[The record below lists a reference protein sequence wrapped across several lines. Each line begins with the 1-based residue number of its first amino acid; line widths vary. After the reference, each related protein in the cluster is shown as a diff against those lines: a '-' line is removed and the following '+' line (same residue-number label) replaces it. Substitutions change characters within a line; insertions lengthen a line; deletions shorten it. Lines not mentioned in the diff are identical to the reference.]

1 MTVRCRF
8 SLGVLFLCLCGLAVS
23 QTFTQVNSDVPPK
36 DIRVTLLGTASGPRA
51 FVDKAG
57 ISTLV
62 EAGGE
67 RLLFDAGRGF
77 MQRLVQAGFPMNA
90 VSKLFLTHLHS
101 DHVIGVPD
109 LMLTPWSAPP
119 ERKVP
124 LEVWGPDGTRD
135 MMRHLT
141 EAFAFDIHM
150 RRDVDESFS
159 PDGIRMVAHD
169 IQPGKVYEKNGVTVT
184 AFLVSH
190 GLVKPSYGYRV
201 DYAGRSVAFSGDTSP
216 SDNLVAVCKGVDVL
230 IHEAI
235 DLDVLRRLV
244 PDKLRMDAIV
254 ERHTTPEQAA
264 GVFSKVS
271 PRLAVFSHSPGT
283 AAIVEQTRRSYPG
296 RVEMGEDLM
305 VIDIGAEVRV
315 KPAAAGLRPR

>member
-1 MTVRCRF
+1 MTARCQLF
-8 SLGVLFLCLCGLAVS
+8 LGVLFLCLCGMALP
-23 QTFTQVNSDVPPK
+23 QTFAQVYSAVPPK

-90 VSKLFLTHLHS
+90 VTKLFLTHLHS

-109 LMLTPWSAPP
+109 LMLSPWSAAP
-119 ERKVP
+119 ERKAP
-124 LEVWGPDGTRD
+124 LEIWGPAGTRD
-135 MMRHLT
+135 MMRHLE

-169 IQPGKVYEKNGVTVT
+169 IQVGKVYEHNGVTVT

-201 DYAGRSVAFSGDTSP
+201 DYAGRSVALSGDTSP
-216 SDNLVAVCKGVDVL
+216 NDNLVAVCKGVDVL

-235 DLDVLRRLV
+235 DPDVLLRLV
-244 PDKLRMDAIV
+244 PDKSRVDAIV
-254 ERHTTPEQAA
+254 ARHTTPQQAA
-264 GVFSKVS
+264 SIFNRVS

-283 AAIVEQTRRSYPG
+283 AAITEQTRRSYPG

-305 VIDIGAEVRV
+305 VIDIGAEVSV
-315 KPAAAGLRPR
+315 KRAAATPSPR

>member
-1 MTVRCRF
+1 MAVQCRF
-8 SLGVLFLCLCGLAVS
+8 SLGILFLCLCGQAVT

-36 DIRVTLLGTASGPRA
+36 DIRVTMLGTASGPRA

-109 LMLTPWSAPP
+109 LMLTPWSAAP
-119 ERKVP
+119 ERRVP

-135 MMRHLT
+135 MIRHLE

-159 PDGIRMVAHD
+159 RDGIRMVAQD
-169 IQPGKVYEKNGVTVT
+169 VKPGKVYEKNGVTVT
-184 AFLVSH
+184 AFFVSH

-201 DYAGRSVAFSGDTSP
+201 DYAGRSVALSGDTSP

-264 GVFSKVS
+264 GVFNKVS

-283 AAIVEQTRRSYPG
+283 AEIVEQTRRSYRG

-305 VIDIGAEVRV
+305 VIDIGTEIRVTRAAAEVR
-315 KPAAAGLRPR
+315 PR

>member
-1 MTVRCRF
+1 MTARCRCF
-8 SLGVLFLCLCGLAVS
+8 LEILFLCLWGMALP
-23 QTFTQVNSDVPPK
+23 QTFTQGNSDVPPK

-51 FVDKAG
+51 FADKAG

-77 MQRLVQAGFPMNA
+77 MQRLVQSGLPMNA
-90 VSKLFLTHLHS
+90 VTKLFLTHLHS

-109 LMLTPWSAPP
+109 LMLSPWAAAP

-150 RRDVDESFS
+150 RRDVDESLS
-159 PDGIRMVAHD
+159 ADGIRMVAHD
-169 IQPGKVYEKNGVTVT
+169 IQPGKIYEKNGVTIT

-201 DYAGRSVAFSGDTSP
+201 DYAGRSVALSGDTSP
-216 SDNLVAVCKGVDVL
+216 SDNLVAACKGVDVL

-235 DLDVLRRLV
+235 DVDVLRRLISDQPRV
-244 PDKLRMDAIV
+244 DGIV
-254 ERHTTPEQAA
+254 ARHTTPEQAA
-264 GVFSKVS
+264 SIFNKVS

-283 AAIVEQTRRSYPG
+283 PAIVEQTRRSYPG

-315 KPAAAGLRPR
+315 KPAATEARPR

>member
-1 MTVRCRF
+1 MTVRGQLFR
-8 SLGVLFLCLCGLAVS
+8 GVLVLCVCGIAVT
-23 QTFTQVNSDVPPK
+23 QTFAQVTSSVPPK

-90 VSKLFLTHLHS
+90 VTQLFLTHLHS

-109 LMLTPWSAPP
+109 LMLTPWSAAP

-124 LEVWGPDGTRD
+124 LEVWGPAGTGE
-135 MMRHLT
+135 MIRHLE

-159 PDGIRMVAHD
+159 PEGIRMVTHD
-169 IQPGKVYEKNGVTVT
+169 IQEGKVYDKNGVTVT

-201 DYAGRSVAFSGDTSP
+201 DYAGRSVALSGDTSP
-216 SDNLVAVCKGVDVL
+216 NDNLVAVCKGVDVL

-235 DLDVLRRLV
+235 DPDVLQRLI
-244 PDKLRMDAIV
+244 PDKSRVDAIV
-254 ERHTTPEQAA
+254 ARHTTAEQAA
-264 GVFSKVS
+264 GIFSRIS

-283 AAIVEQTRRSYPG
+283 AAIVERTRRSYAG

-305 VIDIGAEVRV
+305 VIDVGAEVRV
-315 KPAAAGLRPR
+315 TPPAAAARPR

>member
-1 MTVRCRF
+1 MTARCRLV
-8 SLGVLFLCLCGLAVS
+8 LGVLFLFVCGRALS
-23 QTFTQVNSDVPPK
+23 QTFAQVNTDVPSK

-57 ISTLV
+57 ISTLI

-77 MQRLVQAGFPMNA
+77 MQRLMQAGFPMSA
-90 VSKLFLTHLHS
+90 VTKLFLTHLHS

-109 LMLTPWSAPP
+109 LMLSPWSAAP

-124 LEVWGPDGTRD
+124 LDVWGPDGTRD

-159 PDGIRMVAHD
+159 PEGIRMVAHD

-201 DYAGRSVAFSGDTSP
+201 DYAGRSVALSGDTSP
-216 SDNLVAVCKGVDVL
+216 NDNLVAVCKGVDVL
-230 IHEAI
+230 VHEAI
-235 DLDVLRRLV
+235 DVDVLRRLV
-244 PDKLRMDAIV
+244 PDKTRRDAIV
-254 ERHTTPEQAA
+254 ARHTTPEQAA
-264 GVFSKVS
+264 GIFSKVS

-283 AAIVEQTRRSYPG
+283 AAIVEETRRYYSG

-305 VIDIGAEVRV
+305 VIDVGTDVHV
-315 KPAAAGLRPR
+315 TPPAAAARPR

>member
-1 MTVRCRF
+1 MTLRRRIPL
-8 SLGVLFLCLCGLAVS
+8 SVLLLCLCGTAVA
-23 QTFTQVNSDVPPK
+23 QTSEQVNGGVPLK
-36 DIRVTLLGTASGPRA
+36 EIRVTLLGTASGPR
-51 FVDKAG
+51 VHLGLAG

-67 RLLFDAGRGF
+67 RFVFDAGRGF

-90 VSKLFLTHLHS
+90 VTKLFLTHLHS
-101 DHVIGVPD
+101 DHIVDVPD
-109 LMLTPWSAPP
+109 LMLTPWSAAP

-124 LEVWGPDGTRD
+124 LEVWGPHGTRD
-135 MMRHLT
+135 MMRHLE

-159 PDGIRMVAHD
+159 PDGIRVIARD
-169 IQPGKVYEKNGVTVT
+169 IREGKVYERNGVTVT
-184 AFLVSH
+184 AFLVTH

-201 DYAGRSVAFSGDTSP
+201 DYAGRSVALSGDTSP
-216 SDNLVAVCKGVDVL
+216 SDNLVAFCKGVDVL

-244 PDKLRMDAIV
+244 PNQQRMEAIV
-254 ERHTTPEQAA
+254 ARHTTPEQAA
-264 GVFSKVS
+264 SIFSRVS

-283 AAIVEQTRRSYPG
+283 AAIVEQTKRSYSG

-305 VIDIGAEVRV
+305 VIDIGGEVRVRPRSAEVRSQ
-315 KPAAAGLRPR
+315 